1 MSGSLRVDV
10 EPPVCTLTIANPGKR
25 NALSSSFL
33 PEVGETLASLSDRT
47 DVRCVVLTGAGDAA
61 FCAGYDIS
69 ELSTDQR
76 DRERLVEDTTR
87 QLREFDYPTVARI
100 NGDTVGAGM
109 NLAGACD
116 IRVAVDEVRF
126 GVTPAKLG
134 NVYSYDGI
142 QQLVN
147 IVGPADAKELLF
159 TADLVSAERAA
170 RMGLVHYVVDRES
183 LDDRVSE
190 LADTIGS
197 NAPLSLSGMK
207 RIVNAIA
214 ERGSFGAVEREWA
227 ARIRTEAR
235 ESRDH
240 EEGKRAFAEKRM
252 PEFEGR

>member
-1 MSGSLRVDV
+1 MSGSLDVDID
-10 EPPVCTLTIANPGKR
+10 PPVCTLTLSNPGKR

-33 PEVGETLASLSDRT
+33 PEVGETLDSLAERT

-87 QLREFDYPTVARI
+87 TLREFPYPTVARL

-116 IRVAVDEVRF
+116 LRVAVDEARF

-142 QQLVN
+142 QQLVD

-159 TADLVSAERAA
+159 TADLLSAERAE

-183 LDDRVSE
+183 LDDRVAD
-190 LADTIGS
+190 LADTVGS

-207 RIVNAIA
+207 RIVNAIT
-214 ERGSFGAVEREWA
+214 ERNRFDAAEREWA

-235 ESRDH
+235 ESHDH
-240 EEGKRAFAEKRM
+240 EEGKRAFAEKRR